1 MSTGRGKPKAR
12 TFNARSGKVLRIWVD
27 VTKTRDGGYAVK
39 TQDQKVKV
47 KGEGVFIVWKLKKRV
62 QAAWRFHGNGI
73 SFGRKGGGQF
83 IHPYRFESGTEVAL
97 LDRNTRKGSYKYDV
111 SLVRLGNPRLRIRE
125 DPIIENEGDGRSM

>member
-1 MSTGRGKPKAR
+1 MSTRKATPKPR
-12 TFNARSGKVLRIWVD
+12 SFNVRSGEVLRIWVD

-47 KGEGVFIVWKLKKRV
+47 RGEGVFIVWKLKKRA
-62 QAAWRFHGNGI
+62 QQAWRFLGNGI
-73 SFGRKGGGQF
+73 SFGRMGHGQF

-97 LDRNTRKGSYKYDV
+97 LDRNTRRGSYKYTV
-111 SLVRLGNPRLRIRE
+111 SLVRHRNSRMRVRE